1 MRSCVLRFLRRS
13 RDDDRGAVMVLFA
26 FGFVAFVGMAALV
39 LDMGRYYELRREV
52 QNAADAAAH
61 AAALQLP
68 DVAAAE
74 AAANEYW
81 ELNLPSS
88 ARNAS
93 FTITFP
99 DGGESRVR
107 VEADADIEMLF
118 APVLGWSEAETHI
131 AAEVATQ
138 GQDVDVVVVLD
149 TSGSMCADSHGL
161 QVDCP
166 AETKKKKWH
175 PFTEVKD
182 AALDFPNYFLDRH
195 RDWLGLVSFS
205 DRADREM
212 PLAQGWP
219 AYEEKVEGLEPSGYT
234 NIGEALEV
242 GHDTVMQGRPNDDN
256 LDIIVLLSDGE
267 ANRYRTISRGRT
279 TWHTCTGGCSQANNF
294 VLTEAQEAA
303 DDGIR
308 IFTIGLGE
316 DADDDL
322 MQEVADIGGG
332 EYVYAPTGDDLG
344 DAFRT
349 VARLA
354 RLQFVE

>member
-26 FGFVAFVGMAALV
+26 FGFVAFIGMAALV

-74 AAANEYW
+74 AAAEEYW
-81 ELNLPSS
+81 ELNLPPS

-131 AAEVATQ
+131 AAQVATR
-138 GQDVDVVVVLD
+138 GTDVDVAVVLD
-149 TSGSMCADSHGL
+149 RSGSMCSDSHGL
-161 QVDCP
+161 SDTCP

-175 PFTEVKD
+175 PFTEVKS
-182 AALDFPNYFLDRH
+182 AALSFPGYFLDPT
-195 RDWLGLVSFS
+195 RDSLALITYSDTAKQEFGLK
-205 DRADREM
+205 
-212 PLAQGWP
+212 LGWP
-219 AYEEKVEGLEPSGYT
+219 NYATKVNALTPAGRT
-234 NIGEALEV
+234 NIGHAVNLGRTALVAGDEDHRRV
-242 GHDTVMQGRPNDDN
+242 
-256 LDIIVLLSDGE
+256 LVLLTDGV
-267 ANRYRTISRGRT
+267 ANVYKKNGS
-279 TWHTCTGGCSQANNF
+279 WVNCSSSPCSKAEDY
-294 VLTEAQEAA
+294 VRDEVEAA
-303 DDGIR
+303 VEDGIR
-308 IFTIGLGE
+308 VFVIGLG
-316 DADDDL
+316 DDVDSDFL
-322 MQEVADIGGG
+322 EEIAELGGG
-332 EYVYAPTGDDLG
+332 EYIEAPTGDDLEQ
-344 DAFRT
+344 AFQT

-354 RLQFVE
+354 SLQFVE